1 MSAYRKDFNETKYM
15 SFFFIKDDK
24 SLEKYNEIWEKVENI
39 IKKEFV
45 SEPVYNEK
53 YLKAKIKSYN
63 GKINTNFHSNKI
75 PKECPQFIYL
85 SVILINPVFR
95 TGENYYPQVFVEE
108 CKYVVKENKI
118 PKYITDNIEMSSD
131 SDRENS
137 DEESFDEENQKNIN
151 IIIQFFL

>member
-1 MSAYRKDFNETKYM
+1 MPS
-15 SFFFIKDDK
+15 
-24 SLEKYNEIWEKVENI
+24 
-39 IKKEFV
+39 
-45 SEPVYNEK
+45 
-53 YLKAKIKSYN
+53 
-63 GKINTNFHSNKI
+63 
-75 PKECPQFIYL
+75 IYL
-85 SVILINPVFR
+85 LISNLINPVFR

-118 PKYITDNIEMSSD
+118 PKYITDNIELSSD